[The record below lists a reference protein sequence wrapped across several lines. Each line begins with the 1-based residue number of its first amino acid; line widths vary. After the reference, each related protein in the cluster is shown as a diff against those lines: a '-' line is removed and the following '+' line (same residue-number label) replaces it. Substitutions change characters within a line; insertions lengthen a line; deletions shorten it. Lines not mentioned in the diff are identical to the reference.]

1 MNATLG
7 QLFTSVLS
15 NFSLLF
21 FLFCASA
28 FIGSMVGN
36 AFFGP
41 LTFVV
46 FLFLRSWLPN
56 AIYSFGDILILWR
69 GTFDD
74 SPPRTLFVDSVGK
87 TGGDLLVNLMMI
99 ALGFLLLL
107 WAYRKYQTLS
117 LENDNAYLLHKESR
131 WPIWAMM
138 TLFTSFI
145 LSLNVFN
152 PWIIYLNNRI
162 NHIENSIMLPI
173 VSNILVFL
181 IVGCICALVVFFQEV
196 TSRSVK
202 TLEKVAHRKG

>member
-1 MNATLG
+1 
-7 QLFTSVLS
+7 
-15 NFSLLF
+15 
-21 FLFCASA
+21 
-28 FIGSMVGN
+28 
-36 AFFGP
+36 
-41 LTFVV
+41 
-46 FLFLRSWLPN
+46 
-56 AIYSFGDILILWR
+56 
-69 GTFDD
+69 
-74 SPPRTLFVDSVGK
+74 
-87 TGGDLLVNLMMI
+87 MMI

-202 TLEKVAHRKG
+202 TLEKFAHRKG